1 MKSLY
6 IHIPFCQSR
15 CIYCGFY
22 STTLLA
28 LRDSYVSALVSEMQ
42 MREPGSDIS
51 TIYLGGGT
59 PSQLTTEQLR
69 TILYNIN
76 NVYRVAQDAEITI
89 ECNPDDITEEYAL
102 TIREMGFNRV
112 SLGAQTFSDERL
124 RTIRRR
130 HNAQQVDNAIA
141 ILRKAS
147 FQNISIDL
155 MFGFPGE
162 TLNQW
167 QSDIQHAISLQ
178 PQHISAYSLMYEEGT
193 PLHRMLTEGK
203 IEETDEDLSLQ
214 MFEALVSQLTA
225 AGYEHYEISNFAL
238 NSHQPSATSPF
249 RAIHNSSYWHDVP
262 YIGLGAAA
270 HSYDLRSRSWNVADV
285 KEYIRII
292 GTGRR
297 PVEDSETIDADT
309 HYNDIV
315 TTAMRTREGIPL
327 EILTPELRRYL
338 LDAAKPMAERGLITI
353 SDTHVS
359 LTHSG
364 IFVSNS
370 VMAELIKA

>member
-1 MKSLY
+1 VKSLY

-28 LRDSYVSALVSEMQ
+28 LRDSYVSALVSEMK

-59 PSQLTTEQLR
+59 PSQLTTEQLH

-76 NVYRVAQDAEITI
+76 NVYRVARDAEITI
-89 ECNPDDITEEYAL
+89 ECNPDDITEEYAMA
-102 TIREMGFNRV
+102 IRNMGFNRV

-141 ILRKAS
+141 ILRKAG

-155 MFGFPGE
+155 MYGFPGE
-162 TLNQW
+162 TLSQW
-167 QSDIQHAISLQ
+167 QSDIRHAISLQ

-214 MFEALVSQLTA
+214 MFETLVSQLTA

-238 NSHQPSATSPF
+238 PSF
-249 RAIHNSSYWHDVP
+249 RSRHNSSYWHDIP

-270 HSYDLRSRSWNVADV
+270 HSYDLRSRSWNIADA

-292 GTGRR
+292 GTGKR

-327 EILTPELRRYL
+327 EMLTPEQRRYL
-338 LDAAKPMAERGLITI
+338 LDAAQKMAERGLLTI

-359 LTHSG
+359 LTHNG

>member
-1 MKSLY
+1 
-6 IHIPFCQSR
+6 
-15 CIYCGFY
+15 
-22 STTLLA
+22 
-28 LRDSYVSALVSEMQ
+28 
-42 MREPGSDIS
+42 
-51 TIYLGGGT
+51 
-59 PSQLTTEQLR
+59 
-69 TILYNIN
+69 
-76 NVYRVAQDAEITI
+76 
-89 ECNPDDITEEYAL
+89 
-102 TIREMGFNRV
+102 MGFNRV
-112 SLGAQTFSDERL
+112 SLGAQTFSDKRL

-141 ILRKAS
+141 ILRNAG

-155 MFGFPGE
+155 MYGFPDE
-162 TLNQW
+162 TLSQW
-167 QSDIQHAISLQ
+167 QSDIRHAISLR

-214 MFEALVSQLTA
+214 MFETLVSQLTA

-238 NSHQPSATSPF
+238 NTHHPSATSPF
-249 RAIHNSSYWHDVP
+249 RAIHNSAYWHDIP

-270 HSYDLRSRSWNVADV
+270 HSYDMRSRSWNIADV

-292 GTGRR
+292 GTGKR

-327 EILTPELRRYL
+327 DVLTPEQRRYL
-338 LDAAKPMAERGLITI
+338 LDAAQKMAERGLINI

-359 LTHSG
+359 LTHNG

>member
-28 LRDSYVSALVSEMQ
+28 LRDSYVSALVNEMQ
-42 MREPGSDIS
+42 MREPGSEIS

-59 PSQLTTEQLR
+59 PSQLTIAQLR
-69 TILYNIN
+69 TIIYNIN
-76 NVYRVAQDAEITI
+76 KVYRVAQDAETTI

-102 TIREMGFNRV
+102 AIRKMGFNRV
-112 SLGAQTFSDERL
+112 SLGAQTFSDDRL
-124 RTIRRR
+124 RQIRRR
-130 HNAQQVDNAIA
+130 HNAEQVDNAVET
-141 ILRKAS
+141 LRKAGL
-147 FQNISIDL
+147 QNISIDL

-162 TLNQW
+162 TLYQW
-167 QSDIQHAISLQ
+167 LSDIEHAISLR

-193 PLHRMLTEGK
+193 PLHRMLDEGK

-214 MFEALVSQLTA
+214 MFETLVAKLTA
-225 AGYEHYEISNFAL
+225 AGYEHYEISNFAM
-238 NSHQPSATSPF
+238 PSF
-249 RAIHNSSYWHDVP
+249 RSRHNSSYWRNLP

-270 HSYDLRSRSWNVADV
+270 HSYDMRSRSWNIADIS
-285 KEYIRII
+285 EYIRIV
-292 GTGRR
+292 GTGKR
-297 PVEDSETIDADT
+297 PIEDSENIDADT

-315 TTAMRTREGIPL
+315 TTAMRTREGIAL
-327 EILTPELRRYL
+327 DMLTPEQRRYL
-338 LDAAKPMAERGLITI
+338 LNAAQPMAERGLVNITG
-353 SDTHVS
+353 THVS
-359 LTHSG
+359 LTHQG

>member
-28 LRDSYVSALVSEMQ
+28 LRDSYVSALVSEMK

-59 PSQLTTEQLR
+59 PSQLTTEQLH

-76 NVYRVAQDAEITI
+76 NVYRVAQNAEITI
-89 ECNPDDITEEYAL
+89 ECNPDDITEEYAMA
-102 TIREMGFNRV
+102 IRKMGFNRV

-141 ILRKAS
+141 IMRKAG

-155 MFGFPGE
+155 MYGFPGE
-162 TLNQW
+162 TLRQW
-167 QSDIQHAISLQ
+167 QSDIRHAISLQ

-214 MFEALVSQLTA
+214 MFETLVSQLTA

-238 NSHQPSATSPF
+238 NTHQPSPTSPF
-249 RAIHNSSYWHDVP
+249 RAIHNSAYWHDMP

-270 HSYDLRSRSWNVADV
+270 HSYDLRSRSWNIADV

-292 GTGRR
+292 STGKR

-327 EILTPELRRYL
+327 EMLTTEQRHYL
-338 LDAAKPMAERGLITI
+338 LDAAKKMAERGLINI

>member
-1 MKSLY
+1 
-6 IHIPFCQSR
+6 
-15 CIYCGFY
+15 
-22 STTLLA
+22 
-28 LRDSYVSALVSEMQ
+28 

-59 PSQLTTEQLR
+59 PSQLTTEQLH

-76 NVYRVAQDAEITI
+76 NVYRVAQNAEITI

-102 TIREMGFNRV
+102 AIRKMGFNRV

-141 ILRKAS
+141 ILRNAG

-155 MFGFPGE
+155 MYGFSDE

-167 QSDIQHAISLQ
+167 QSDIRHAISLR

-214 MFEALVSQLTA
+214 MFETLVSQLTA

-238 NSHQPSATSPF
+238 PSF
-249 RAIHNSSYWHDVP
+249 RSRHNSAYWHDIP

-270 HSYDLRSRSWNVADV
+270 HSYDLRSRSWNIADV

-292 GTGRR
+292 GTGKR

-315 TTAMRTREGIPL
+315 ATAMRTREGIPL
-327 EILTPELRRYL
+327 EILTPEQRRYL
-338 LDAAKPMAERGLITI
+338 LNAAQKMAERGLLTI
-353 SDTHVS
+353 SNTHVS
-359 LTHSG
+359 LTHNG

>member
-69 TILYNIN
+69 AILYNIN

-102 TIREMGFNRV
+102 AIRKMGFNRV

-141 ILRKAS
+141 ILRNAG

-155 MFGFPGE
+155 MYGFPGE
-162 TLNQW
+162 TLSQW
-167 QSDIQHAISLQ
+167 QSDIRHAISLQ

-214 MFEALVSQLTA
+214 MFETLVSQLTA

-238 NSHQPSATSPF
+238 PSF
-249 RAIHNSSYWHDVP
+249 RSRHNSAYWHDIP

-270 HSYDLRSRSWNVADV
+270 HSYDMRSRSWNIADV

-292 GTGRR
+292 GTGKR

-327 EILTPELRRYL
+327 DVLTTEQRRYL
-338 LDAAKPMAERGLITI
+338 LDAAQKMAERGLLTI

>member
-1 MKSLY
+1 MY

-15 CIYCGFY
+15 CVYCGFY

-28 LRDSYVSALVSEMQ
+28 LRDSYVSALVNEMQ
-42 MREPGSDIS
+42 MREPGSEIS

-59 PSQLTTEQLR
+59 PSQLTIAQLR
-69 TILYNIN
+69 TIIYNIN
-76 NVYRVAQDAEITI
+76 KVYRVSPDAEITI

-102 TIREMGFNRV
+102 AIRKMGFNRV
-112 SLGAQTFSDERL
+112 SLGAQTFSDKQL

-141 ILRKAS
+141 MLRKAG

-162 TLNQW
+162 TLDQW
-167 QSDIQHAISLQ
+167 QSDIEHAISLR
-178 PQHISAYSLMYEEGT
+178 PQHISAYSLMFEEGT
-193 PLHRMLTEGK
+193 PLHRMLDEGK

-214 MFEALVSQLTA
+214 MFETLVAKLTA
-225 AGYEHYEISNFAL
+225 AGYEHYEISNFAM
-238 NSHQPSATSPF
+238 PSF
-249 RAIHNSSYWHDVP
+249 RSRHNSSYWRNVP

-270 HSYDLRSRSWNVADV
+270 HSYDMRSRSWNIADIS
-285 KEYIRII
+285 EYIRIV
-292 GTGRR
+292 GTGKR
-297 PVEDSETIDADT
+297 PIEDSETIDADT

-315 TTAMRTREGIPL
+315 TTAMRTREGIAL
-327 EILTPELRRYL
+327 DMLTPEQRRYL
-338 LDAAKPMAERGLITI
+338 LNAAQPMAERGLVNIT
-353 SDTHVS
+353 DTHVS
-359 LTHSG
+359 LTHQG

>member
-1 MKSLY
+1 MY

-28 LRDSYVSALVSEMQ
+28 LRDSYVSALVNEMQ
-42 MREPGSDIS
+42 MREPGSEIS

-59 PSQLTTEQLR
+59 PSQLTIAQLR
-69 TILYNIN
+69 TIIYNIN
-76 NVYRVAQDAEITI
+76 KVYRVAQDAETTI

-102 TIREMGFNRV
+102 AIRKMGFNRV
-112 SLGAQTFSDERL
+112 SLGAQTFSDDRL
-124 RTIRRR
+124 RQIRRR
-130 HNAQQVDNAIA
+130 HNAEQVDNAVET
-141 ILRKAS
+141 LRKAG

-162 TLNQW
+162 TLDQW
-167 QSDIQHAISLQ
+167 LSDIEHAISLR

-193 PLHRMLTEGK
+193 PLHRMLDEGK

-214 MFEALVSQLTA
+214 MFETLVAKLTA
-225 AGYEHYEISNFAL
+225 AGYEHYEISNFAM
-238 NSHQPSATSPF
+238 PSF
-249 RAIHNSSYWHDVP
+249 RSRHNSSYWRNVP

-270 HSYDLRSRSWNVADV
+270 HSYDMRSRSWNIADIS
-285 KEYIRII
+285 EYIRIV
-292 GTGRR
+292 GTGKR
-297 PVEDSETIDADT
+297 PIEDSENIDADT

-315 TTAMRTREGIPL
+315 TTAMRTREGIAL
-327 EILTPELRRYL
+327 DMLTPEQRRYL
-338 LDAAKPMAERGLITI
+338 LNTAQPMAERGLVKIT
-353 SDTHVS
+353 DTHVS
-359 LTHSG
+359 LTHQG

>member
-1 MKSLY
+1 
-6 IHIPFCQSR
+6 
-15 CIYCGFY
+15 
-22 STTLLA
+22 
-28 LRDSYVSALVSEMQ
+28 

-59 PSQLTTEQLR
+59 PSQLTTEQLH

-76 NVYRVAQDAEITI
+76 NVYRVAQNAEITI
-89 ECNPDDITEEYAL
+89 ECNPDDITEEYAMA
-102 TIREMGFNRV
+102 IRNMGFNRV

-130 HNAQQVDNAIA
+130 HNAQQV
-141 ILRKAS
+141 
-147 FQNISIDL
+147 ISIDL
-155 MFGFPGE
+155 MYGFPGE
-162 TLNQW
+162 TLSQW
-167 QSDIQHAISLQ
+167 QSDIRHAISLQ

-214 MFEALVSQLTA
+214 MFETLVSQLTA

-238 NSHQPSATSPF
+238 PSF
-249 RAIHNSSYWHDVP
+249 RSRHNSAYWHDIP

-270 HSYDLRSRSWNVADV
+270 HSYDLRSRSWNIADV

-292 GTGRR
+292 GTGKR

-327 EILTPELRRYL
+327 EMLTTEQRRYL
-338 LDAAKPMAERGLITI
+338 LNAAQKMAERGLLNI
-353 SDTHVS
+353 SDAHVS

>member
-1 MKSLY
+1 M
-6 IHIPFCQSR
+6 H
-15 CIYCGFY
+15 
-22 STTLLA
+22 
-28 LRDSYVSALVSEMQ
+28 
-42 MREPGSDIS
+42 
-51 TIYLGGGT
+51 
-59 PSQLTTEQLR
+59 
-69 TILYNIN
+69 
-76 NVYRVAQDAEITI
+76 RVAQAAEITI

-102 TIREMGFNRV
+102 AIRKMGFNRV

-141 ILRKAS
+141 ILRKAGI
-147 FQNISIDL
+147 QNISIDL
-155 MFGFPGE
+155 MYGFPGE

-167 QSDIQHAISLQ
+167 QSDIRHAISLQ

-214 MFEALVSQLTA
+214 MFETLVSQLTA

-238 NSHQPSATSPF
+238 PSF
-249 RAIHNSSYWHDVP
+249 RSRHNSAYWHDVP

-270 HSYDLRSRSWNVADV
+270 HSYDLRSRSWNIADV

-292 GTGRR
+292 GTGKR
-297 PVEDSETIDADT
+297 PVEDSETSDADT

-327 EILTPELRRYL
+327 EMLTTEQRRYL
-338 LDAAKPMAERGLITI
+338 LNAAKKMAERGLLTI

-359 LTHSG
+359 LTHNG

-370 VMAELIKA
+370 VMAALIKA